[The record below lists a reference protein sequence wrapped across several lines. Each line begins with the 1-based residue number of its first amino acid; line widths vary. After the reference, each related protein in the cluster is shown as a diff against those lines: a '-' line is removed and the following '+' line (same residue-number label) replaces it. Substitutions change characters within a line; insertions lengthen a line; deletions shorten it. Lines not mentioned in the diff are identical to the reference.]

1 MGKRRRS
8 SRAILAASCRWSDS
22 VPPSSTSL
30 RRPGAW
36 RYAVTSFSC
45 RPRARVTTCSR
56 TMNSAAASSSVSS
69 VAAATASGNQQVRNA
84 RRNDEW
90 RRELVTAG
98 STARDAVF
106 AATARVETRRDE
118 RTRWRM
124 GKEAQAL
131 VLVSSV
137 LLAYG
142 LAVLYSASALVA
154 MNENHGSAFYLVRQL
169 TGAAAGV
176 IAFALAAKLD
186 AEKWHEWAWPLM
198 LITIATMVLT
208 LVLPDSI
215 APRINGSKRFLFGSS
230 FQPSELGKLG
240 VIVWV
245 AMLVVRKGDSLR
257 RLTKGLVPFLVV
269 IGVLDVLAALEPD
282 LSVSMLYTLLLALL
296 LFIGGARMGHFIALA
311 ALAIPVLW
319 HKIERLQYAVL
330 CVSTFLDPGGAPA
343 AVNYQ

>member
-1 MGKRRRS
+1 M
-8 SRAILAASCRWSDS
+8 RA
-22 VPPSSTSL
+22 
-30 RRPGAW
+30 
-36 RYAVTSFSC
+36 
-45 RPRARVTTCSR
+45 
-56 TMNSAAASSSVSS
+56 
-69 VAAATASGNQQVRNA
+69 
-84 RRNDEW
+84 
-90 RRELVTAG
+90 
-98 STARDAVF
+98 
-106 AATARVETRRDE
+106 
-118 RTRWRM
+118 
-124 GKEAQAL
+124 EAQAL

-169 TGAAAGV
+169 SGAAAGV

-257 RLTKGLVPFLVV
+257 RLTKGLVAFLVV

-282 LSVSMLYTLLLALL
+282 LSVAMLFTLLTALL
-296 LFIGGARMGHFIALA
+296 LFIGGARLSHFIAVGAMCLPI
-311 ALAIPVLW
+311 ALTKLEKWRYAFACITAF
-319 HKIERLQYAVL
+319 LQ
-330 CVSTFLDPGGAPA
+330 PGD
-343 AVNYQ
+343 